1 MKRHIAFAVAAAG
14 VLAAAG
20 LALAAD
26 KAVVS
31 PASEM
36 KWVDNPAVPGARQ
49 AVLWGD
55 PKTGGYG
62 MVKKIP
68 AGTALG
74 LHTHAHDQR
83 SVTLSGTIEFNFEGE
98 PKKDLSSGSY
108 VFIPG
113 LAPHEATCKAGAECV
128 YFEESAFAADFKP
141 AAKK

>member
-49 AVLWGD
+49 AVRWGD

-62 MVKKIP
+62 MVKRIP

-141 AAKK
+141 ATKK

>member
-1 MKRHIAFAVAAAG
+1 MKRYIALTLAAVVA
-14 VLAAAG
+14 LAAAG
-20 LALAAD
+20 AVLAAE
-26 KAVVS
+26 KAVLS

-36 KWVDNPAVPGARQ
+36 KWTDNPAVPGAKM

-62 MVKKIP
+62 AVKKLP

-74 LHTHAHDQR
+74 LHTHAHDQK

-98 PKKDLSSGSY
+98 PKKDMTSGSY

-113 LAPHEATCKAGAECV
+113 GAPHEATCKAGAECV

>member
-1 MKRHIAFAVAAAG
+1 MKRQIAFAVAAAG

-141 AAKK
+141 ATKK

>member
-1 MKRHIAFAVAAAG
+1 MKRYIAFALSAVAVLAATG
-14 VLAAAG
+14 VLAAE
-20 LALAAD
+20 

-36 KWVDNPAVPGARQ
+36 KWMENPGVPGAKM

-62 MVKKIP
+62 AVKKVP
-68 AGTALG
+68 AGAVLG
-74 LHTHAHDQR
+74 LHTHAHDQKA
-83 SVTLSGTIEFNFEGE
+83 VTLSGTMEFNFEGE

-113 LAPHEATCKAGAECV
+113 GAPHEATCKAGAECV

-141 AAKK
+141 AMKK

>member
-141 AAKK
+141 ATKK